1 MNPDELDIGK
11 TPEVSSSTID
21 IDTDVAQT
29 YFEEAE
35 AMNIGRITKGRF
47 RAAGVIIDQACPSST
62 NERGGRRCVRTPA
75 GVCATVASA
84 RRVLTRRT
92 TIACNIVDGN
102 DDEREQEEE
111 DFNNGMVYSS
121 PNYIENYD
129 ATTTESSNDDG
140 EDETD

>member
-1 MNPDELDIGK
+1 MDQNSLGLDK

-111 DFNNGMVYSS
+111 DFNNGMVDSS
-121 PNYIENYD
+121 PDYTENYD

>member
-1 MNPDELDIGK
+1 MDQNSLDSK
-11 TPEVSSSTID
+11 TID

-35 AMNIGRITKGRF
+35 VMHIGRITRSRS
-47 RAAGVIIDQACPSST
+47 RAAGIIIDQACPSFT
-62 NERGGRRCVRTPA
+62 NERGGRRCVRTRA
-75 GVCATVASA
+75 SVCATIATA

-92 TIACNIVDGN
+92 TTACNMVDGN
-102 DDEREQEEE
+102 DDELEE
-111 DFNNGMVYSS
+111 DFNNGMADSS

-140 EDETD
+140 KDETY